1 MDFDFSPE
9 QRQLKDQ
16 ARRFLADHCGRS
28 AVRAV
33 LDGPTSF
40 DAPLWLGLADQ
51 GYLGAAIPEAYGGL
65 GAGYAELCVVAEEL
79 GRALA
84 PVPFSSSIGL
94 AAELLLRAGTEAQKQ
109 RYLPVLASG
118 KLIGTLALA
127 EGPGRVSA
135 ASVASR
141 VSGGLLSGTK
151 LPVADGDIADFAVV
165 AAHDGTHDVAP
176 GGGAA
181 ALSQSLSLYL
191 VDLHAA
197 GVKREALPSIDPTRS
212 QARIA
217 FTQAAAEPLGG
228 LGAMGAAE
236 ATLSAVFDR
245 AAVLMAFEQLG
256 GADRALE
263 AACAYAQERFAF
275 GRPIGSL
282 QAIKHLLAD
291 MYVSATLARSNAYY
305 GAWALSTDSTELPEA
320 AATARVSATQA
331 YQHCARNSLQ
341 VHGGM
346 GFTWEFD
353 CHLHYRRAN
362 LLALALGSLSRWE
375 DLLIERL
382 RDRQSERRL
391 TEREHIER
399 RAQASAA

>member
-33 LDGPTSF
+33 LDGPASY
-40 DAPLWLGLADQ
+40 DAALWQGLADQ

-94 AAELLLRAGTEAQKQ
+94 AAELLLRVGSEAQKQ
-109 RYLPVLASG
+109 RFLPALAGG
-118 KLIGTLALA
+118 KLIGTLALS
-127 EGPGRVSA
+127 EQPGRVLA
-135 ASVASR
+135 AALTTR
-141 VSGGLLSGTK
+141 VVGGLLSGTK

-165 AAHDGTHDVAP
+165 VAHDATAA
-176 GGGAA
+176 GGAA
-181 ALSQSLSLYL
+181 ALSPSLSPSLSLYL

-197 GVKREALPSIDPTRS
+197 GVQRDALASIDPTRS
-212 QARIA
+212 QARIQ
-217 FTQAAAEPLGG
+217 FTQAVAEPLG
-228 LGAMGAAE
+228 AAGTGE
-236 ATLSAVFDR
+236 AVLAAVFDR

-305 GAWALSTDSTELPEA
+305 GAWALSTDSAELPEA

-341 VHGGM
+341 VFGGM

-362 LLALALGSLSRWE
+362 LLAVALGSLSSWE
-375 DLLIERL
+375 DRLIERL
-382 RDRQSERRL
+382 RDRL
-391 TEREHIER
+391 TGHRPTDR
-399 RAQASAA
+399 QAPARAA